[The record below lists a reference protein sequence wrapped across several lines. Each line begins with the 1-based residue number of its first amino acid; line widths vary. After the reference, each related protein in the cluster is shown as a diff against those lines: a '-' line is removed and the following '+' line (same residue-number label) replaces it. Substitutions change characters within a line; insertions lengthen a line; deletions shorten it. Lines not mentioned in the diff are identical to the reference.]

1 VSALRSVSV
10 SVAGVVAVMIAV
22 SSACVIEN
30 STPPYVPPAPRPV
43 TRVLVPVEVDIPLDA
58 TPPPTQDDAGAA
70 VGPVS
75 VTHGREVLGSR

>member
-1 VSALRSVSV
+1 VSALGPVSV

-43 TRVLVPVEVDIPLDA
+43 TRVPVPVVVD
-58 TPPPTQDDAGAA
+58 TPPDAAAPSAPDDAGAA
-70 VGPVS
+70 VGPLS
-75 VTHGREVLGSR
+75 VTLGR